1 MSLEQQQIEFAKN
14 ETYRDNYRTT
24 ISLLAVM
31 SVVCVGLALVLAYMS
46 MTMRDTR
53 YYATTS
59 TGVVTQLHALNEP
72 VVTDQYMLQWSALAV
87 RSLFNLDFVHYQDQL
102 NQAKNNFTEAGWN
115 KVEYALKTSG
125 FLASITD
132 NKLEANAVISGPAV
146 VLNTAVYHGRYTWR
160 VQMPVL
166 VTYTSA
172 SESKRT
178 RFMVTMNVQRVPVL
192 NAYKGIQIS
201 DFEVSYDKG

>member
-1 MSLEQQQIEFAKN
+1 MTTEQQIEFAKN
-14 ETYRDNYRTT
+14 EGYRDNYRTT
-24 ISLLAVM
+24 IKWLAVM
-31 SVVCVGLALVLAYMS
+31 SVVCVGLTAVLAYLS

-59 TGVVTQLHALNEP
+59 TGVVTPLHSLNEP
-72 VVTDQYMLQWSALAV
+72 VVTDKYMLQWSALAV
-87 RSLFNLDFVHYQDQL
+87 RSLFNLDFVHYQEQL
-102 NQAKNNFTEAGWN
+102 DQAKTNFTAAGWKN
-115 KVEYALKTSG
+115 VDDALKTSG